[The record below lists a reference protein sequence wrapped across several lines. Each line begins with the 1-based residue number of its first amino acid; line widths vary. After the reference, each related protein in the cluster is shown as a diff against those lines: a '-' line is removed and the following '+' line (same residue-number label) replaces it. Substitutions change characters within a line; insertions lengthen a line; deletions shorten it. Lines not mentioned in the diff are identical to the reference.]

1 MCETV
6 WWYDINEVLD
16 KYVDKMVTG
25 TDWCY
30 SVESKNRG
38 NTNTIVLFYCT

>member
-1 MCETV
+1 
-6 WWYDINEVLD
+6 
-16 KYVDKMVTG
+16 MVTG